1 MTIRKRLAELKQ
13 VIVEQYLGLVVF
25 AVLVAVISTLM
36 TGLMF
41 FNSQIVIR
49 DDDRTI
55 RVLTEASDPYEILA
69 ENEIAVG
76 ENDIVIADLAEDGEG
91 EIIIYRACEVTITAD
106 GKTFPVYATEIE
118 SVEVVLDKAG
128 VTLGEDDIISVPV
141 TEMSAEG
148 MEIVINR
155 VKRVVETKVTA
166 IPFETEHIT
175 SSFYKRGTTNI
186 VTEGVDGELTT
197 TAETTYIDGKVTAF
211 NIIKSEVTLEPVT
224 EVIATGTAVQKPI
237 STAKE
242 VELDAN
248 GVPVSYSKVL
258 TGKATAYQSKYTYVK
273 GASGKPLY
281 VGTFAVD
288 PNIIPYGTEAYIV
301 STDGSVVYGYAV
313 AADTGTALMDG
324 IILADL
330 FMASYSDSCKWGAHQ
345 VNIYILD

>member
-1 MTIRKRLAELKQ
+1 MTIRERLAEIKR
-13 VIVEQYLGLVVF
+13 VIVGQYLGLVVF
-25 AVLVAVISTLM
+25 AVLVAVVSTLM

-49 DDDRTI
+49 DEDKTI
-55 RVLTEASDPYEILA
+55 RVLTESDDPYEILS
-69 ENEIAVG
+69 ENEISVG
-76 ENDIVIADLAEDGEG
+76 ENDIVVADLGEDGEG
-91 EIIIYRACEVTITAD
+91 EILIHRAFEISITAD
-106 GKTFPVYATEIE
+106 GKTIPVYGTEIE
-118 SVEVVLDKAG
+118 TYDLLLEKAG
-128 VTLGEDDIISVPV
+128 VRLGEDDIINVSLTDTAVKDCD
-141 TEMSAEG
+141 
-148 MEIVINR
+148 IVINR
-155 VKRVVETKVTA
+155 VRRVVETKTSV
-166 IPFETEHIT
+166 IPFETEKIT
-175 SSFYKRGTTNI
+175 SSFYKKGTVNI
-186 VTEGVDGELTT
+186 MTEGVEGELTT

-211 NIIKSEVTLEPVT
+211 NIISSEVTREPVT

-242 VELDAN
+242 VELDKN

-273 GASGKPLY
+273 GASGRQLY

-330 FMASYSDSCKWGAHQ
+330 FMASYEDSCRWGAHQ